1 MVLKWGYD
9 IFAID
14 DNLATAFDIVL
25 EICRKWRH
33 RQAIIIWRSAI
44 EEAGLNWE
52 EYLAREKA
60 LHAKRSRCDYLGARD
75 YYWSLQMQRDYWL
88 SYEWEDES
96 RERLFWNP
104 EKLDFDPLEGSDGTY
119 APCISELE
127 RSGICYES
135 DKRDVSLEPETKRSS
150 IAPLVFVFF
159 ACLIFWA
166 GLFSMMKYQM

>member
-1 MVLKWGYD
+1 
-9 IFAID
+9 
-14 DNLATAFDIVL
+14 
-25 EICRKWRH
+25 
-33 RQAIIIWRSAI
+33 
-44 EEAGLNWE
+44 
-52 EYLAREKA
+52 
-60 LHAKRSRCDYLGARD
+60 
-75 YYWSLQMQRDYWL
+75 MQRDYWL

-135 DKRDVSLEPETKRSS
+135 DRRDVSLEPETKRSS
-150 IAPLVFVFF
+150 IAPLVFMFF

-166 GLFSMMKYQM
+166 GLFSMIKYQM